1 MKRLL
6 RSTLALALLTASAS
20 AGDVQIVV
28 RGTVSNDLMSSG
40 PYLFANNGDPVVVTF
55 EVDLPGTV
63 FNPGQLVG
71 YAIDVATFSIDI
83 NGPTPS
89 SFSAMPSLTIENSAT
104 LDGFSLPSSMLTNG
118 YSFRCEFQTGP
129 GFFPSVDLSQLFG
142 LYDVAANQTSLN
154 FLLTGAGGFMGLTA
168 STLQISGVAGPP
180 VAYCFGDGGDQMGC
194 TNCPCG
200 NNAGIGSGGGC
211 LNSSGNGAQLL
222 ASGTPDVTLPADT
235 LHFDL
240 VGGTVSSFGLL
251 FSGDNRLPAMGAC
264 PPGSGVTSG
273 TLDGLRCMGGNAIRH
288 GSRALDAAGAT
299 TNGWGPPAAPAA
311 GLGVT
316 AGFTSGQTRH
326 FQVFL
331 REMPTAG
338 CMTGVNTSNGVSIT
352 FV

>member
-1 MKRLL
+1 M
-6 RSTLALALLTASAS
+6 
-20 AGDVQIVV
+20 
-28 RGTVSNDLMSSG
+28 
-40 PYLFANNGDPVVVTF
+40 
-55 EVDLPGTV
+55 
-63 FNPGQLVG
+63 
-71 YAIDVATFSIDI
+71 
-83 NGPTPS
+83 
-89 SFSAMPSLTIENSAT
+89 
-104 LDGFSLPSSMLTNG
+104 
-118 YSFRCEFQTGP
+118 
-129 GFFPSVDLSQLFG
+129 
-142 LYDVAANQTSLN
+142 
-154 FLLTGAGGFMGLTA
+154 
-168 STLQISGVAGPP
+168 
-180 VAYCFGDGGDQMGC
+180 
-194 TNCPCG
+194 
-200 NNAGIGSGGGC
+200 
-211 LNSSGNGAQLL
+211 
-222 ASGTPDVTLPADT
+222 TLPADT